1 MPSSAKVET
10 DGAFFLYVVRLFR
23 SFFYREVGAAHFAH
37 GHPWCLLGIVTVFSV
52 CEAISMTNP
61 PPDPYGDLFIYYLK
75 GCLTPGCIIKERSF
89 IGNWEEDG
97 YSFLFFKCSS
107 PEIIHTLTLQQPH
120 LKLMDSFHMSYEE
133 WQGGAVLPVQIGRI
147 HVMPPWL
154 KTVSPAAQLSEE
166 SAGGDQGA
174 IEILLDPGVVF
185 GTGTHPTTRHCIEAI
200 QMIVTAKTI
209 DTVIDI
215 GTGTGLLALA
225 AVKLGC
231 KRALALD
238 LNYLAVRTANENIRL
253 NRLDD
258 RILAV
263 QGSADNCV
271 DLPSDLMISNIHY
284 DVMKRLLRRDRPLS
298 SKYVILSGLL
308 RSQATQVEILLKQMS
323 IRLLKKWET
332 NGTWYSYLGEVSGAR
347 CVPVGT

>member
-1 MPSSAKVET
+1 MA
-10 DGAFFLYVVRLFR
+10 
-23 SFFYREVGAAHFAH
+23 
-37 GHPWCLLGIVTVFSV
+37 
-52 CEAISMTNP
+52 NP

-75 GCLTPGCIIKERSF
+75 GCLTSDSSIEDRSF

-97 YSFLFFKCSS
+97 YSFLFFKRSS
-107 PEIIHTLTLQQPH
+107 PEIVKRLTLQQPH
-120 LKLMDSFHMSYEE
+120 LKLLDNFHMSYEE
-133 WQGGAVLPVQIGRI
+133 WHGGAVLPVQIGRI
-147 HVMPPWL
+147 HVMPPWIKSDSDMDPL
-154 KTVSPAAQLSEE
+154 PQAW
-166 SAGGDQGA
+166 AGGEQGA

-200 QMIVTAKTI
+200 QMIVTGKTI

-253 NRLDD
+253 NKLGERV
-258 RILAV
+258 LAV

-298 SKYVILSGLL
+298 AKYVILSGLL
-308 RSQATQVEILLKQMS
+308 RSQATQVEVLMQQGS

-332 NGTWYSYLGEVSGAR
+332 NGTWYSYLGEVAHTR
-347 CVPVGT
+347 RVPVNA